1 METMGSW
8 CAEAHAP
15 FYPSYQIQSGCT
27 MEFVRP
33 GSQYRQDPLL
43 WNDPLTLER
52 AENTEFCLQLE
63 NWVSRLAP
71 GWDTLSP

>member
-1 METMGSW
+1 MGSW
-8 CAEAHAP
+8 CAEVHAP
-15 FYPSYQIQSGCT
+15 FYPSYQIQSGCR
-27 MEFVRP
+27 MAVVRP

-43 WNDPLTLER
+43 WSDPLTLER

>member
-1 METMGSW
+1 M
-8 CAEAHAP
+8 AV
-15 FYPSYQIQSGCT
+15 
-27 MEFVRP
+27 VRP

-43 WNDPLTLER
+43 WSDPLTLER